1 MPGGRIVRNLHLHP
15 SSPNHTFF
23 ALNGSWQSSRET
35 SGVLI
40 AMKPLGLGLPGH
52 SFSTPGRLS
61 EIKDLLFHLKAYPRA
76 LPCKGRRSV
85 RKTLG
90 YMKTPEVFLRIKV
103 CTSLCE
109 YFFLLTWQIQFLR
122 SITTSFK
129 FFSHLFNYS

>member
-1 MPGGRIVRNLHLHP
+1 MPCGRIVRNLHLHP

-40 AMKPLGLGLPGH
+40 AMKPLGLGLPSH

-76 LPCKGRRSV
+76 LPCKGTVSEEDYAAHEDTRGVPQDQSMY
-85 RKTLG
+85 KPL
-90 YMKTPEVFLRIKV
+90 
-103 CTSLCE
+103 
-109 YFFLLTWQIQFLR
+109 
-122 SITTSFK
+122 
-129 FFSHLFNYS
+129 